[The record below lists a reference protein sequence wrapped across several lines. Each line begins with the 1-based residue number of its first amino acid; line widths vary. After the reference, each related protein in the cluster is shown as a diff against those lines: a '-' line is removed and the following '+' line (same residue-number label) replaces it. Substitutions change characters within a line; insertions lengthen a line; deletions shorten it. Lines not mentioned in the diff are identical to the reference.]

1 MSKSVSAAVPSITA
15 QAISPLP
22 DGVKQLRQSV
32 VALDEA
38 VEVLCVRSSLSSE
51 AKRDARLVAAVGKR
65 LDSAIVSACAQRPGE
80 LHVLAK
86 SHVAVARES
95 IFEWTQVVH
104 ERGTIS
110 TAKSLKLRWD
120 TAAQLRVFAIAIQV
134 IEEMLEIENGTAQLV
149 LDPARLLGLSEA
161 KPSCDLCVYTDFR
174 DSFAEG
180 FKVVVQG
187 LANMTDGAPWPWK
200 AIPQTMLQFT
210 TLVERA
216 LDQPKKIQDI
226 SDKIAQRIASLLD
239 ISQNNGGHNT
249 ELDNYVE
256 SFLADVQRIIV
267 RLRIVERVRPLKAF
281 PLTDYIENIIATE
294 AEKMQ
299 DAYRELQARF
309 IVHTAYTAQTIA
321 CAVAAIQ
328 GTAVQ
333 TLAVVVDT
341 RTEVK
346 AVGVM
351 VTEIHAAVAGPSTK
365 PLSQIPARAKL
376 PARPIYFNGR
386 DARLDE
392 IVALICMLVATRIA
406 IMGPGG
412 IGKTSLALA
421 VLYDSRVI
429 EVVGDHRFFI
439 SVEGMIDIDAAS
451 THLANHLGLDAS
463 SDPLSSAIGYLQS
476 LPRALLVVDNLETLW
491 FSNNASACVDTEQFL
506 SRLAE
511 VSSLTLLITS
521 RGAVPPDGIATLPA
535 ESTEQAVLDTLL
547 IELDCVPLAVTLL
560 AKLAVRKNSP
570 SDLLRRWKKS
580 RTKLLCTQGEH
591 RLRSVDVSI
600 TVSLDLLK
608 GMSRGL
614 EAMQLLAVCAHL
626 PDGLMRPVFEQLD
639 ENFGNID
646 AAKDMLVEF
655 ALVTVGAEGEL
666 KMLSPIRYFVIE
678 SHKMTDTHF
687 VSLQQIY
694 FDIAA
699 SAPQEP
705 ADDFTRRST
714 QFAPEYGNLTSFL
727 LHLINS
733 EEPSKKLFDA
743 VHAVSEYAYCTMPS
757 PTLREALLL
766 RLTTQT
772 AWRAECLQGLGRTRL
787 RRDEYSHAT
796 ENLQA
801 ARILYAKL
809 GNKFR
814 EAECR
819 SILGLCMWMQDLF
832 DAAEPEL
839 RAARDI
845 FIELG
850 YEYDAA
856 RCTKQLGNICRLRGE
871 YDQAIDHLT
880 SARDTFKRH
889 GEQLYAAQCTQSIG
903 QIQLGQGNLSAAE
916 SDFQSA
922 LSEFEAL
929 GSQLGAMQC
938 TRMLG
943 ERHVTYSRVTGRK
956 TLPVA
961 RSQLPRAR
969 TQVGVKNHDDLYAA
983 LRAVSVDC
991 VVDSNDDGDDFD
1003 EHDNDFGLDVHVNLQ
1018 ALHDCVHEFER
1029 TNIKDQRETLLL
1041 RKCFW
1046 SIEGKT
1052 TIFDEGH
1059 VLKNCQSQQYQ
1070 NLLKID

>member
-1 MSKSVSAAVPSITA
+1 MSKPVSAAVPSITA

-95 IFEWTQVVH
+95 IVEWTLVIH

-161 KPSCDLCVYTDFR
+161 KPSCDLCVPNLTASR
-174 DSFAEG
+174 AFAEG

-210 TLVERA
+210 SLVERA

-226 SDKIAQRIASLLD
+226 ADKIAQRIASLLD

-299 DAYRELQARF
+299 DAYQELQARF

-346 AVGVM
+346 AVAVTVDATQVM

-365 PLSQIPARAKL
+365 PLSHMYVRTIRRELKL

-386 DARLDE
+386 DARLNE

-491 FSNNASACVDTEQFL
+491 FSKNASACVDTEQFL

-521 RGAVPPDGIATLPA
+521 RGAVPPDGVQWSNTQSAELAQLSLDAARDTFRSDRDATH
-535 ESTEQAVLDTLL
+535 
-547 IELDCVPLAVTLL
+547 CVPLAVTLL
-560 AKLAVRKNSP
+560 AKLAVRKNSA
-570 SDLLRRWKKS
+570 SDLLRRWNKS

-614 EAMQLLAVCAHL
+614 EAMQLLAVC
-626 PDGLMRPVFEQLD
+626 G
-639 ENFGNID
+639 
-646 AAKDMLVEF
+646 KDMLVEF
-655 ALVTVGAEGEL
+655 ALVTVGADGEL
-666 KMLSPIRYFVIE
+666 KMLSPIRYFVLE
-678 SHKMTDTHF
+678 NHQMTDTHF

-699 SAPQEP
+699 SAPQKP
-705 ADDFTRRST
+705 ADDFTLRST
-714 QFAPEYGNLTSFL
+714 QFAPESGNLTSFL
-727 LHLINS
+727 MHLINS

-743 VHAVSEYAYCTMPS
+743 VEAVSEYAYFTMPS

-787 RRDEYSHAT
+787 SRDEYSHAT
-796 ENLQA
+796 DNLQA
-801 ARILYAKL
+801 ARILFAEL
-809 GNKFR
+809 GNR
-814 EAECR
+814 YQEAECR
-819 SILGLCMWMQDLF
+819 SILGDCLRMQDLF
-832 DAAEPEL
+832 DAAERNCML
-839 RAARDI
+839 REIFLSNWAMNPMPHNAR
-845 FIELG
+845 
-850 YEYDAA
+850 
-856 RCTKQLGNICRLRGE
+856 
-871 YDQAIDHLT
+871 
-880 SARDTFKRH
+880 
-889 GEQLYAAQCTQSIG
+889 
-903 QIQLGQGNLSAAE
+903 
-916 SDFQSA
+916 
-922 LSEFEAL
+922 
-929 GSQLGAMQC
+929 GS
-938 TRMLG
+938 
-943 ERHVTYSRVTGRK
+943 
-956 TLPVA
+956 
-961 RSQLPRAR
+961 
-969 TQVGVKNHDDLYAA
+969 
-983 LRAVSVDC
+983 
-991 VVDSNDDGDDFD
+991 
-1003 EHDNDFGLDVHVNLQ
+1003 
-1018 ALHDCVHEFER
+1018 
-1029 TNIKDQRETLLL
+1029 
-1041 RKCFW
+1041 
-1046 SIEGKT
+1046 
-1052 TIFDEGH
+1052 
-1059 VLKNCQSQQYQ
+1059 
-1070 NLLKID
+1070 